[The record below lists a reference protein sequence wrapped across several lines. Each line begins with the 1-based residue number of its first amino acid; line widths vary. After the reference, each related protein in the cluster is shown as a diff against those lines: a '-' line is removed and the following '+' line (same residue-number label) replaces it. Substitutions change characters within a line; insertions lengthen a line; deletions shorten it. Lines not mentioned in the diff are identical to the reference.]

1 MIWIGEDWEERLDYA
16 MRYVKKLIEGL
27 AFYFIGDIDRRVPK
41 LIGENGKIIRRDYLV
56 DMDRFELAIR
66 GNSKLER
73 VYNIYQEL
81 KLLVE
86 KKDYSRIK
94 EKVEE
99 IEKIFDETVESYQES
114 QRREVIWLKRQ

>member
-56 DMDRFELAIR
+56 DMDGFELAIR